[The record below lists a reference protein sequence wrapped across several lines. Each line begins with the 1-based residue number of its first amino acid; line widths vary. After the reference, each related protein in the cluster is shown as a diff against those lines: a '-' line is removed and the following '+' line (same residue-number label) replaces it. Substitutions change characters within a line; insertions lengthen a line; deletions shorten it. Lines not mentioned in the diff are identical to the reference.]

1 MEGRVQL
8 IEVRVLATQ
17 TFRRVFL
24 ATLITSPLTFT
35 ACSSVEPAPA
45 AAPAAVEVAAS
56 PTVAPDA
63 VAPLTAELIE
73 LVSAAEAA
81 AAAEEAAPPG
91 PERFADLFER
101 IRDGYQL
108 EDVDQPAVRQQLA
121 WYANHPDYIERTFGR
136 SEKYLYYIVTQLE
149 ARKMPLELALLPVVE
164 SAYEPFGYS
173 RARASGLWQFI
184 PGTGQRFG
192 LKQNWWYDGRR
203 DVLESTRAALDY
215 LQFLHQEFNGD
226 WLLAV
231 AAYNSGEVNV
241 HRAIKHNLA
250 LNRPT
255 DFWHLKLPR
264 ETRAYVP
271 KLLAMSKLVADP
283 QALGL
288 EFSPIANQP
297 YFAQVETGGQ
307 IDLKMAAEIAG
318 ITMDEI
324 TFLNPAFNRW
334 ATDPDGPHHL
344 LLPMDTGELFS
355 AALAQIP
362 QEERVKLTRHEVK
375 SGDTLSTIAR
385 KYGVTPSVIKQV
397 NALSGTQLR
406 VGNELL
412 VPTNGG
418 DLHPKVVLA
427 AARVDGRS
435 TASRNSR
442 FHVVRR
448 GESLWSIAKATGM
461 SVDRLASLN
470 GMEPG
475 DTLKAGRK
483 LKLRGSSSSGAA
495 SAPVAGTGE
504 QVTYT
509 VRRGD
514 TLSHIA
520 RRFSVSVAQLLSWNG
535 LNKSDQLMPGQ
546 RLVMYR
552 GGKTSG

>member
-91 PERFADLFER
+91 PERFTDLFER
-101 IRDGYQL
+101 IREGYQL